1 MADPWRERAYSVGEA
16 ATLAGLRRSTLDMWC
31 IRQPVELFSEK
42 RGHRRW
48 FSPRDIAV
56 LRLAHELERAGMVL
70 LTAIACSYEHM
81 KEPPATDAIFVI
93 PAGKLSPRSGRFIP
107 DRDVPRLVVNKSL
120 ILIPAGQLVAGI
132 IAACAELR
140 SRAA

>member
-16 ATLAGLRRSTLDMWC
+16 ATLAGIRRSTLDVWC
-31 IRQPVELFSEK
+31 IRQPHELFSEK

-56 LRLAHELERAGMVL
+56 LRMARELERGGMVL
-70 LTAIACSYEHM
+70 LTAIACAYEHM
-81 KEPPATDAIFVI
+81 QEPPAADAVFVI
-93 PAGKLSPRSGRFIP
+93 PAGKLSPRSGWFIS
-107 DRDVPRLVVNKSL
+107 DRDVPRLAVDKSI
-120 ILIPAGQLVAGI
+120 ILIPIGQLVAGI

-140 SRAA
+140 QRAA